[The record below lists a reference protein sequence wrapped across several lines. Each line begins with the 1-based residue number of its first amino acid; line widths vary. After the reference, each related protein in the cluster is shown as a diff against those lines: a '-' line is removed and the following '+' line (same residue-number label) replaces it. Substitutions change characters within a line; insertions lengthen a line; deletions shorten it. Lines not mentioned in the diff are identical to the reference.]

1 MNLQQIE
8 YFLDSVRGGSFS
20 AAAESLHLAQPSV
33 SEQVR
38 RLEAELGVALFQ
50 RVGRGLVLT
59 EAGKTLRPHAEAVLD
74 AVREARD
81 AVVAVRE
88 LEGGTASFGT
98 FGTADEYLGSDLI
111 AEFRSRHPNVRV
123 RILGLNSAE
132 TAEDVRCGRLEGAI
146 VALPVDDEGLD
157 VRPGDRGR
165 AVLRQRRPG
174 ASSRRPMTIERLA
187 QMPLILADASYGRE
201 DPTRRILAEHAQR
214 AGVSIEPIVD
224 VETDTTAFELAAAGV
239 GDTVAW
245 LGLIVG
251 RRHPP
256 SPQLGWTAFREP
268 MKMSLAFLFRRGA
281 PLSPA
286 GREMTAIVEARL
298 REIAR
303 LLAAPAA
310 PAAGANCRLAAE
322 AAPGVSALGAVGA
335 VSTGDSARIGR

>member
-8 YFLDSVRGGSFS
+8 YFLASVRGGSFS
-20 AAAESLHLAQPSV
+20 AAAEALHLAQPSV

-59 EAGKTLRPHAEAVLD
+59 EAGRALRPRAEAVLE

-81 AVVAVRE
+81 SVVAVRE
-88 LEGGTASFGT
+88 IEAGTASFGT

-111 AEFRSRHPNVRV
+111 AEFRRRHPKVRV

-132 TAEDVRCGRLEGAI
+132 TADDVRSGRLEGAI

-157 VRPGDRGR
+157 VVPVIEDELCFVS
-165 AVLRQRRPG
+165 ADPAKL
-174 ASSRRPMTIERLA
+174 RRPMTIERLA
-187 QMPLILADASYGRE
+187 EMPLILADASYGRE

-214 AGVSIEPIVD
+214 AGVSIEPIID

-256 SPQLGWTAFREP
+256 SPLLGWTAFREP
-268 MKMSLAFLFRRGA
+268 MRMALAFLTRRGA

-286 GREMTAIVEARL
+286 GREMTSIVEARL
-298 REIAR
+298 HEV
-303 LLAAPAA
+303 AAVQ
-310 PAAGANCRLAAE
+310 AGAPRRHV
-322 AAPGVSALGAVGA
+322 PGE
-335 VSTGDSARIGR
+335 

>member
-8 YFLDSVRGGSFS
+8 YFLESVRGGSFS

-59 EAGKTLRPHAEAVLD
+59 EAGKTLRPHAEAVL
-74 AVREARD
+74 ASVREARD

-111 AEFRSRHPNVRV
+111 AEFRRRHPNVRV

-132 TAEDVRCGRLEGAI
+132 TAEDVRSG
-146 VALPVDDEGLD
+146 
-157 VRPGDRGR
+157 RPGGRDRRGAGRRRGARRAPGGRGR
-165 AVLRQRRPG
+165 AGLRQRRPG
-174 ASSRRPMTIERLA
+174 QAPAPDDDRAPGSDARSPRRR
-187 QMPLILADASYGRE
+187 QHGRE
-201 DPTRRILAEHAQR
+201 DPTRRILAEQAQR
-214 AGVSIEPIVD
+214 AGVAIEPIVD

-245 LGLIVG
+245 LGLMVG

-256 SPQLGWTAFREP
+256 SPRLGWTAFREP
-268 MKMSLAFLFRRGA
+268 MKMSLAFLVRRGA

-286 GREMTAIVEARL
+286 GREMTALVEARL
-298 REIAR
+298 GETAA
-303 LLAAPAA
+303 LLADAPRRRL
-310 PAAGANCRLAAE
+310 PEGA
-322 AAPGVSALGAVGA
+322 
-335 VSTGDSARIGR
+335 

>member
-8 YFLDSVRGGSFS
+8 YFLASVRGGSFS

-59 EAGKTLRPHAEAVLD
+59 EAGKTLRPRAEAVLE

-81 AVVAVRE
+81 SVAAVRE
-88 LEGGTASFGT
+88 LRGGTASFGT
-98 FGTADEYLGSDLI
+98 FATADEYLGSDLI
-111 AEFRSRHPNVRV
+111 AEFRRRHPNVRV

-132 TAEDVRCGRLEGAI
+132 TAEDVRSGTLEGAI

-157 VRPGDRGR
+157 VRPVIEDELCFVSSDAAKLGR
-165 AVLRQRRPG
+165 
-174 ASSRRPMTIERLA
+174 SMTIERLA
-187 QMPLILADASYGRE
+187 QMPLILSDASYGRE
-201 DPTRRILAEHAQR
+201 DPTRRMLAEQAQL
-214 AGVSIEPIVD
+214 AGVSIEPVID

-245 LGLIVG
+245 LGLLVG
-251 RRHPP
+251 RRAALP
-256 SPQLGWTAFREP
+256 PQLGWTTFKQP
-268 MKMSLAFLFRRGA
+268 IHMSLAFLQRRGA

-286 GREMTAIVEARL
+286 GREMTSIVEQRL
-298 REIAR
+298 RETAAQLAVAPRRR
-303 LLAAPAA
+303 LPA
-310 PAAGANCRLAAE
+310 G
-322 AAPGVSALGAVGA
+322 
-335 VSTGDSARIGR
+335 